1 MLLPDTHASPEEFT
15 SSAVAQCTSAEVTA
29 ALVHCFQGYL
39 VQMRFTPQTYEAR
52 FRAENLDP
60 FSSRVYFSN
69 GTPAAVVMI
78 ARRGWTSRLAAMAIA
93 PDFRGRGLGKRVTRT
108 ALQEA
113 ALRKDHAMLLE
124 EIAENRPAVS
134 LYTYNFDHHLT

>member
-93 PDFRGRGLGKRVTRT
+93 PDFGGRGLGKREYGQRHKK
-108 ALQEA
+108 QPFERIMPCYSRK
-113 ALRKDHAMLLE
+113 LRKIDLRYRF
-124 EIAENRPAVS
+124 IPTTS
-134 LYTYNFDHHLT
+134 TTI